1 MCPRAHIPW
10 MTYIS
15 PWISQLR
22 RVRPALVLEG
32 DTRAGVTIVGGG
44 IAGMATAYFALS
56 RTDREVLM
64 VEAGKIGHGASGHNA
79 GQAVSYFERP
89 FQDIAAEFGLPLA
102 AAAQREI
109 IGAWDLLEGIFREAV
124 LRTPLMQFTG
134 YAGFTTPGQV
144 ISRLES
150 MALFREG
157 GLEPEATLLSRESGL
172 LRHIPAPLRPF
183 CSLRPG
189 REILDLLE
197 TSDSRYIACAVSRKG
212 CMNSALFSEELAG
225 FLLARYPDRFR
236 IAEHTPVREV
246 VLSHEGATLTTEY
259 GRITSD
265 RVVLCTNGF
274 TGLRFSDPA
283 GQPLTV
289 TGQRVRGT
297 VGYMTGYMDPI
308 DRDPTAIRYYSAS
321 TSDHTVPY
329 YYLTRRHY
337 EPGKGGD
344 VLLCAGGPETD
355 LPAGVGYEP
364 HRIYIPGAHEE
375 LQDFLGSTYRPGIG
389 SLHPRFLWH
398 GLMGYTPGGIRLA
411 GPDPRYRALLYNL
424 GCNGVG
430 ILPSVAGGL
439 RIARHLAGEELGASI
454 FDPGRHGENRP

>member
-1 MCPRAHIPW
+1 MCPRAHTPW
-10 MTYIS
+10 MAYTS
-15 PWISQLR
+15 PWISQLS
-22 RVRPALVLEG
+22 RVRPALALEG

-56 RTDREVLM
+56 RTDREVLV

-109 IGAWDLLEGIFREAV
+109 IGAWDLLEGIFREAG
-124 LRTPLMQFTG
+124 LRTPLVQFTG
-134 YAGFTTPGQV
+134 YAGFTALGQV

-157 GLEPEATLLSRESGL
+157 GLEPEVTLVSRESGL
-172 LRHIPAPLRPF
+172 LHHIPAPLRPF

-189 REILDLLE
+189 QEILSLLE
-197 TSDSRYIACAVSRKG
+197 TPDSRYIACAVSRKG

-225 FLLARYPDRFR
+225 YLLARYPDRFR
-236 IAEHTPVREV
+236 IAEHTPVRE
-246 VLSHEGATLTTEY
+246 LIPSPDGATLSTDH

-274 TGLRFSDPA
+274 TGIRLSDPA
-283 GQPLTV
+283 GRALPGA
-289 TGQRVRGT
+289 GQRVRGV
-297 VGYMTGYMDPI
+297 VGYMAGYLDPV

-337 EPGKGGD
+337 EPGKGGE

-355 LPAGVGYEP
+355 LPAGAGYEP
-364 HRIYIPGAHEE
+364 HRTYIPRAREE

-439 RIARHLAGEELGASI
+439 RIARHLAGEHLEPSI
-454 FDPGRHGENRP
+454 FDPGRPRETPP

>member
-1 MCPRAHIPW
+1 MA
-10 MTYIS
+10 YSS
-15 PWISQLR
+15 PWITQLR
-22 RVRPALVLEG
+22 RIRPARGLEG
-32 DTRAGVTIVGGG
+32 DTSSNVTIAGGG
-44 IAGMATAYFALS
+44 IAGVVTAYFTLV
-56 RTDREVLM
+56 RTDRGVLLA
-64 VEAGKIGHGASGHNA
+64 EADRIGHGATGHNA

-89 FQDIAAEFGLPLA
+89 FHDIAGEFGPALA
-102 AAAQREI
+102 AAGQQEVT
-109 IGAWDLLEGIFREAV
+109 GAWDLLKGIFRDAG
-124 LRTPLMQFTG
+124 LLTPLTRFTG
-134 YAGFTTPGQV
+134 YAGFTDLAQV

-150 MALFREG
+150 MALFHEA
-157 GLEPEATLLSRESGL
+157 GLVPEETYVSEESGL
-172 LRHIPAPLRPF
+172 LRQIPAGLRPF

-189 REILDLLE
+189 AEILSLLE

-225 FLLARYPDRFR
+225 FLLARYPGRFQ

-246 VLSHEGATLTTEY
+246 VLSPEGAVLCTDH

-274 TGLRFSDPA
+274 TGIRFSDPA
-283 GQPLTV
+283 GQPLAV

-297 VGYMTGYMDPI
+297 VGYMAGYLDPI
-308 DRDPTAIRYYSAS
+308 DREPAAIRYYSAS

-337 EPGKGGD
+337 EPGKEGE
-344 VLLCAGGPETD
+344 VLLCAGGPETE
-355 LPAGVGYEP
+355 LPQGIAYEP
-364 HRIYIPGAHEE
+364 RRTYLPGAREE
-375 LQDFLGSTYRPGIG
+375 LQEFLATTYRPGTG

-411 GPDPRYRALLYNL
+411 GPDPRYPALLYNL

-439 RIARHLAGEELGASI
+439 RIARHLAGEHLEPSI
-454 FDPGRHGENRP
+454 FDPGRPRETLP